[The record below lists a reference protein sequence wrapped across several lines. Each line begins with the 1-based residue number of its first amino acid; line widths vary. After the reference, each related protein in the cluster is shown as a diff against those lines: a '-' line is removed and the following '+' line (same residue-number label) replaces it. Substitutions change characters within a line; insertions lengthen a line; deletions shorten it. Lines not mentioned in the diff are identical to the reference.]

1 MPTIAG
7 VDVSNWCLAA
17 GAAVVLTPAA
27 AYAYLLGQGRQ
38 RRAFFAATP
47 QPEEKSVM
55 MANLDKMVEWNEPL
69 KTIPITK
76 QMVKELGPSFGFRL
90 PRWLFPKGDFNNGPQ
105 LSS

>member
-27 AYAYLLGQGRQ
+27 AYAYLLHQGRQ

-47 QPEEKSVM
+47 QPEREVR
-55 MANLDKMVEWNEPL
+55 DVG
-69 KTIPITK
+69 
-76 QMVKELGPSFGFRL
+76 QYGQ
-90 PRWLFPKGDFNNGPQ
+90 NGGMERAA
-105 LSS
+105 